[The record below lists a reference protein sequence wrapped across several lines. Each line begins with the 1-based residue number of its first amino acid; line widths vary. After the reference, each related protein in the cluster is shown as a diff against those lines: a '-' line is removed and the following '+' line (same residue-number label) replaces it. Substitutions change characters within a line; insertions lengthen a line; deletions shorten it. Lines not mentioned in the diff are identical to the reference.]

1 MPDSSETSETDDGS
15 RFLELRTQNFES
27 CLSHTSRKSRSS
39 RLSRATPPFRDE
51 PSWEMQARGS
61 LCSSGRLAIMAQMM
75 LHPLAERYLSRL
87 RVEGGLSVNTI
98 EAYRRDL
105 SKFHSYLY
113 RAGVVPIGPL
123 TPETLTG
130 FLRSMHE
137 ARLSRASSL
146 RCLSAI
152 RGWLQFLMRERIIEE
167 NPTIGLAPISRG
179 VRLPKTLSQQDIT
192 ALLDLGAVPTPEDL
206 RDRAMLELLY
216 ATGLRVSELV
226 MAEVALV
233 NLDVGYLRVTG
244 KGAKQRLVPMGERA
258 RLLLLQYVEEARPR
272 LLKKRASR
280 YVFVSR
286 RGGPLTRQAF
296 WKLLRCRAQRAG
308 IRRVISPHMLRHS
321 FATHLLEGGAD
332 LRSVQ
337 VMLGH
342 ANIATTQIYTHIE
355 RGRLKRVHDRYFPR
369 VDRRQGQKA

>member
-1 MPDSSETSETDDGS
+1 
-15 RFLELRTQNFES
+15 
-27 CLSHTSRKSRSS
+27 
-39 RLSRATPPFRDE
+39 
-51 PSWEMQARGS
+51 
-61 LCSSGRLAIMAQMM
+61 M

-105 SKFHSYLY
+105 NKFHSYLY
-113 RAGVVPIGPL
+113 RTGVLPIGPL
-123 TPETLTG
+123 MSETLRG
-130 FLRSMHE
+130 FLRSMRE

-152 RGWLQFLMRERIIEE
+152 RGWLQFLMRERMIEE
-167 NPTIGLAPISRG
+167 NPTIGLAPISRD
-179 VRLPKTLSQQDIT
+179 VRLPKTLSRHDVT
-192 ALLDLGAVPTPEDL
+192 ALLDLGAIPTPEDL

-226 MAEVALV
+226 MAELALV

-244 KGAKQRLVPMGERA
+244 KGAKQRLVPVGERA
-258 RLLLLQYVEEARPR
+258 RQLLQQYLEEARPE
-272 LLKKRASR
+272 LLKRRVSR

-296 WKLLRCRAQRAG
+296 WKLLRRRAQRAG
-308 IRRVISPHMLRHS
+308 IRQMISPHMLRHS

-342 ANIATTQIYTHIE
+342 TNIATTQIYTHIE

-369 VDRRQGQKA
+369 VGQPQKRKV

>member
-1 MPDSSETSETDDGS
+1 
-15 RFLELRTQNFES
+15 
-27 CLSHTSRKSRSS
+27 
-39 RLSRATPPFRDE
+39 
-51 PSWEMQARGS
+51 
-61 LCSSGRLAIMAQMM
+61 MAQMM
-75 LHPLAERYLSRL
+75 LHPMAERYLSRL
-87 RVEGGLSVNTI
+87 RVEGGLAVNTI

-105 SKFHSYLY
+105 LKFHSYLH
-113 RAGVVPIGPL
+113 RAGVAPLGPFA
-123 TPETLTG
+123 TETLTE
-130 FLRSMHE
+130 FFRSMRE

-146 RCLSAI
+146 RCFSTI
-152 RGWLQFLMRERIIEE
+152 RGWFKFLTRERVIEE
-167 NPTIGLAPISRG
+167 NPAIGLAPISRG
-179 VRLPKTLSQQDIT
+179 VQLPKTLSQRDVT
-192 ALLDLGAVPTPEDL
+192 ALLDLGAVTTPEDL

-226 MAEVALV
+226 MVEVALV
-233 NLDVGYLRVTG
+233 NFDAGYLRVTG

-258 RLLLLQYVEEARPR
+258 RGLLLQYMEEARPR
-272 LLKKRASR
+272 LVKKRASR

-296 WKLLRCRAQRAG
+296 WKLLRLRAQRAG
-308 IRRVISPHMLRHS
+308 ITQVISPHMLRHS

-369 VDRRQGQKA
+369 VSQRQRHKASLGKRDV

>member
-1 MPDSSETSETDDGS
+1 M
-15 RFLELRTQNFES
+15 
-27 CLSHTSRKSRSS
+27 
-39 RLSRATPPFRDE
+39 
-51 PSWEMQARGS
+51 GS
-61 LCSSGRLAIMAQMM
+61 LCSSERLAIIARMM
-75 LHPLAERYLSRL
+75 LDPLAERYLSHL
-87 RVEGGLSVNTI
+87 RVEGGLSVNTV

-105 SKFHSYLY
+105 SKFHSYLH
-113 RAGVVPIGPL
+113 RTGAVLLGPF

-130 FLRSMHE
+130 FLRSLHE
-137 ARLSRASSL
+137 ARLSRASSV

-152 RGWLQFLMRERIIEE
+152 RGWLRFLMRERMIEE
-167 NPTIGLAPISRG
+167 NPTIGRVPISGG
-179 VRLPKTLSQQDIT
+179 VRLPKTLSQQDVI
-192 ALLDLGAVPTPEDL
+192 ALLDLAAVPTPEDL
-206 RDRAMLELLY
+206 RDRAMVELLY

-226 MAEVALV
+226 MAEAAQV

-244 KGAKQRLVPMGERA
+244 KGAKQRLVPMGEGA
-258 RLLLLQYVEEARPR
+258 RQLLLQYVEEARPR

-296 WKLLRCRAQRAG
+296 WKLLRSRARRAG
-308 IRRVISPHMLRHS
+308 ITQVISPHMLRHS

-342 ANIATTQIYTHIE
+342 ASIATTQIYTHIE

-369 VDRRQGQKA
+369 MGRRWGQKK

>member
-1 MPDSSETSETDDGS
+1 MTFVTRRRKWSQMQGCRPGKTGEVHRWNTVKIFSGRE
-15 RFLELRTQNFES
+15 RRRWLRIV
-27 CLSHTSRKSRSS
+27 RSS
-39 RLSRATPPFRDE
+39 RTVNLGQTP
-51 PSWEMQARGS
+51 MGS
-61 LCSSGRLAIMAQMM
+61 LCSSERLAIMAQMM
-75 LHPLAERYLSRL
+75 LHPLAERYLSSL
-87 RVEGGLSVNTI
+87 QVEGGLSINTI

-105 SKFHSYLY
+105 SKFHSYLK
-113 RAGVVPIGPL
+113 RIGVMPLGHL

-130 FLRSMHE
+130 FLRSMRE

-146 RCLSAI
+146 RCVSAI
-152 RGWLQFLMRERIIEE
+152 RGWLQFLMRERMIAE
-167 NPTIGLAPISRG
+167 NPAIGLAPISRG
-179 VRLPKTLSQQDIT
+179 VRLPKTLSQEEVT
-192 ALLDLGAVPTPEDL
+192 TLLDLGAGSTPEDL

-233 NLDVGYLRVTG
+233 NLDVGYLRVMG
-244 KGAKQRLVPMGERA
+244 KGSKQRLVPMGERA
-258 RLLLLQYVEEARPR
+258 RELLRQYVEEARPR
-272 LLKKRASR
+272 LLKKRTSR

-296 WKLLRCRAQRAG
+296 WKLLRRRAQLAG
-308 IRRVISPHMLRHS
+308 IRQVISPHMLRHS

-337 VMLGH
+337 LMLGH

-355 RGRLKRVHDRYFPR
+355 RGRLKRVHDKYFPR
-369 VDRRQGQKA
+369 AVRR

>member
-1 MPDSSETSETDDGS
+1 MIE
-15 RFLELRTQNFES
+15 
-27 CLSHTSRKSRSS
+27 
-39 RLSRATPPFRDE
+39 
-51 PSWEMQARGS
+51 
-61 LCSSGRLAIMAQMM
+61 MM

-113 RAGVVPIGPL
+113 RAGVVPLGPL
-123 TPETLTG
+123 SLKTLTG

-152 RGWLQFLMRERIIEE
+152 RGWLQFLMQERMIEE

-179 VRLPKTLSQQDIT
+179 VRLPKTLSQHDVT
-192 ALLDLGAVPTPEDL
+192 ALLDLGAVPTHEDQ
-206 RDRAMLELLY
+206 RDRAMVELLY

-233 NLDVGYLRVTG
+233 NLEVGYLRVTG

-258 RLLLLQYVEEARPR
+258 RQLLLQYVEEARPR

-296 WKLLRCRAQRAG
+296 WKLLRRRAQRAG
-308 IRRVISPHMLRHS
+308 IRQDISPHMLRHS

-342 ANIATTQIYTHIE
+342 TDIATTQIYTHIE

-369 VDRRQGQKA
+369 ESRRQKQKA

>member
-1 MPDSSETSETDDGS
+1 
-15 RFLELRTQNFES
+15 
-27 CLSHTSRKSRSS
+27 
-39 RLSRATPPFRDE
+39 
-51 PSWEMQARGS
+51 
-61 LCSSGRLAIMAQMM
+61 MAQMM
-75 LHPLAERYLSRL
+75 LHPMAERYLSRL
-87 RVEGGLSVNTI
+87 RVEGGLAVNTI

-105 SKFHSYLY
+105 LKFHSYLH
-113 RAGVVPIGPL
+113 RAGVAPLGPFA
-123 TPETLTG
+123 TETLTE
-130 FLRSMHE
+130 FFRSMRE

-146 RCLSAI
+146 RCLSTI
-152 RGWLQFLMRERIIEE
+152 RGWFKFLTRERVIEE
-167 NPTIGLAPISRG
+167 NPAIGLAPISRG
-179 VRLPKTLSQQDIT
+179 VQLPKTLSQRDVT
-192 ALLDLGAVPTPEDL
+192 ALLDLGAVTTPEDL

-226 MAEVALV
+226 MVEVALV
-233 NLDVGYLRVTG
+233 NFDAGYLRVTG

-258 RLLLLQYVEEARPR
+258 RGLLLQYMEEARPR
-272 LLKKRASR
+272 LVKKRASR
-280 YVFVSR
+280 FVFVSR

-296 WKLLRCRAQRAG
+296 WKLLRLRAQRAG
-308 IRRVISPHMLRHS
+308 ITQVISPHMLRHS

-369 VDRRQGQKA
+369 VSQRQRHKASLGKHDV

>member
-1 MPDSSETSETDDGS
+1 M
-15 RFLELRTQNFES
+15 
-27 CLSHTSRKSRSS
+27 
-39 RLSRATPPFRDE
+39 
-51 PSWEMQARGS
+51 
-61 LCSSGRLAIMAQMM
+61 I
-75 LHPLAERYLSRL
+75 LHPLAEQYLSRL

-105 SKFHSYLY
+105 NKFHSYLK
-113 RAGVVPIGPL
+113 RTGVVLLEPL
-123 TPETLTG
+123 SPETLRG

-152 RGWLQFLMRERIIEE
+152 RGWLHFLMRERIIQK

-179 VRLPKTLSQQDIT
+179 VRLPRTLSQQDIT

-233 NLDVGYLRVTG
+233 NFDVGYLRVTG

-258 RLLLLQYVEEARPR
+258 RQLLQQYVDEARPR
-272 LLKKRASR
+272 LIKKRASR
-280 YVFVSR
+280 YMFVSR

-296 WKLLRCRAQRAG
+296 WKLLRRRAQRAG
-308 IRRVISPHMLRHS
+308 IRQLISPHMLRHS

-332 LRSVQ
+332 LRSLQ

-342 ANIATTQIYTHIE
+342 ASIATTQIYTHIE
-355 RGRLKRVHDRYFPR
+355 RGRLKRVHDRHFPR
-369 VDRRQGQKA
+369 VSGDRSKKPNRGGAIQ

>member
-1 MPDSSETSETDDGS
+1 MCSSE
-15 RFLELRTQNFES
+15 
-27 CLSHTSRKSRSS
+27 
-39 RLSRATPPFRDE
+39 RLD
-51 PSWEMQARGS
+51 
-61 LCSSGRLAIMAQMM
+61 IIAQMM
-75 LHPLAERYLSRL
+75 LHPLVERYLGHL

-105 SKFHSYLY
+105 SKFHSYLH
-113 RAGVVPIGPL
+113 RTGVVPLGPL
-123 TPETLTG
+123 TSETLTG
-130 FLRSMHE
+130 FLRSMRE
-137 ARLSRASSL
+137 ARLSRASSV

-152 RGWLQFLMRERIIEE
+152 RGWLRFLIQERMIGE

-179 VRLPKTLSQQDIT
+179 VRLPKTLSQRDVI

-206 RDRAMLELLY
+206 RDRAMVELLY

-226 MAEVALV
+226 MAEVAQA
-233 NLDVGYLRVTG
+233 NLDVGYLRVKG
-244 KGAKQRLVPMGERA
+244 KGAKQRLVPMGEEA
-258 RLLLLQYVEEARPR
+258 RQLLQQYVEEARPR
-272 LLKKRASR
+272 LLKERTSR
-280 YVFVSR
+280 YVFISR

-296 WKLLRCRAQRAG
+296 WKLLRRRARRAG
-308 IRRVISPHMLRHS
+308 ITQVISPHMLRHS

-369 VDRRQGQKA
+369 VGQRRGKKT

>member
-1 MPDSSETSETDDGS
+1 
-15 RFLELRTQNFES
+15 
-27 CLSHTSRKSRSS
+27 
-39 RLSRATPPFRDE
+39 
-51 PSWEMQARGS
+51 
-61 LCSSGRLAIMAQMM
+61 M
-75 LHPLAERYLSRL
+75 LHPLVEKYLSRL
-87 RVEGGLSVNTI
+87 RVEGGLSVNTV

-105 SKFHSYLY
+105 NKFHSYLH
-113 RAGVVPIGPL
+113 RIGVAPVGPL
-123 TPETLTG
+123 MPETLTG
-130 FLRSMHE
+130 FLRSMHK
-137 ARLSRASSL
+137 ARLSRAASL

-152 RGWLQFLMRERIIEE
+152 RGWLQFLMRERMIEE
-167 NPTIGLAPISRG
+167 NPTIGLAPISRA
-179 VRLPKTLSQQDIT
+179 VRLPKTLSQHDVT
-192 ALLDLGAVPTPEDL
+192 TLLDLGAVPTPEDL

-226 MAEVALV
+226 MAEMALV

-244 KGAKQRLVPMGERA
+244 KGAKQRLVPVGERA
-258 RLLLLQYVEEARPR
+258 RQLLLQYEEEARPR
-272 LLKKRASR
+272 LLKKRVSR

-296 WKLLRCRAQRAG
+296 WKLLRRRAQRAG
-308 IRRVISPHMLRHS
+308 IRQAISPHMLRHS

-369 VDRRQGQKA
+369 VGRRRGQQT